1 MFYFLHDYVAR
12 EVSKMPNPD
21 FAKHLSKFLA
31 VYLPGIKN
39 VSRNTILSYRDSFK
53 LLLIFFEEC
62 RNRKPEK
69 LSIAML
75 TETVILEFLDWLE
88 LRRGCCPRTRNQ
100 RLAAICSFM
109 RYVQKEYPGNL
120 QEIQKILAIP
130 QKKSICKVIRFLS
143 PDEISAILSAPDLSK
158 KSGRRDAALLS
169 LMYDS
174 GARVQEIADLTVANV
189 RTKPP
194 AVVTL
199 QGKGNK
205 ERCVPIM
212 EKTARLLESYLS
224 EFMKQALLQRG
235 DSYLFLNHQKKQ
247 LGRKG
252 IDWILKKYVK
262 KSRES
267 GAVLPDMPITCHV
280 FRHSKAAHML
290 QAGIPLVYIRD
301 FLGHSSVTTT
311 EIYAR
316 LNDEIKRKA
325 IESAYPELQTPEY
338 PSWLEDADLMTW
350 LENLV

>member
-1 MFYFLHDYVAR
+1 M
-12 EVSKMPNPD
+12 SNPD
-21 FAKHLSKFLA
+21 FARHLSKFLA
-31 VYLPGIKN
+31 VYLPGVKN

-62 RNRKPEK
+62 LNRKPEK

-75 TETVILEFLDWLE
+75 TETVILDFLEWLE
-88 LRRGCCPRTRNQ
+88 LQRGCCSRTRNQ

-109 RYVQKEYPGNL
+109 RFVQKEYPENL

-130 QKKSICKVIRFLS
+130 QKKSIRKVIRFLS
-143 PDEISAILSAPDLSK
+143 PDEISAILSVPDLSK
-158 KSGRRDAALLS
+158 KSGRRDATLLS

-212 EKTARLLESYLS
+212 GKTVQLLESYIS
-224 EFMKQALLQRG
+224 ESMKQAPLQRG
-235 DSYLFLNHQKKQ
+235 DLYLFLNHQKKQ

-262 KSRES
+262 KSREA
-267 GAVLPDMPITCHV
+267 GNILPDMAITCHV

-325 IESAYPELQTPEY
+325 IESAYPEIQTPEY
-338 PSWLEDADLMTW
+338 PSWIEDVDLMTW